1 MERIVVSDTNIFID
15 LVELGI
21 LADLFYLPWQIH
33 TTDFVM
39 DELTDATQFDVV
51 NSYCERGRLTV
62 GMLTPEEVGK
72 LFQMS
77 SSPGCKIS
85 PADFSVIL
93 YAQKANFN
101 ILTGDKQLRTY
112 AEKEGIEVHGI
123 LFIFEALVEHSIL
136 PPALAT
142 ELLQKLKEL
151 NKRTPAELI
160 EALIKKLERMM

>member
-1 MERIVVSDTNIFID
+1 MERFVVSDTNIFID

-39 DELTDATQFDVV
+39 DELTDATQFDAVY
-51 NSYCERGRLTV
+51 SYCERGRMTV
-62 GMLTPEEVGK
+62 GTLTPEEVGK
-72 LFQMS
+72 IFQMS
-77 SSPGCKIS
+77 SMPGCKIS

-101 ILTGDKQLRTY
+101 ILTGDKRLRIY

-123 LFIFEALVEHSIL
+123 LFVFEALVEHGIL
-136 PPALAT
+136 PPELAI
-142 ELLQKLKEL
+142 ELLQKLKQL
-151 NKRTPAELI
+151 NKRTPVELI
-160 EALIKKLERMM
+160 DALIKKNEGMM

>member
-39 DELTDATQFDVV
+39 DELTDATQFDAV

-72 LFQMS
+72 IFQMS

-101 ILTGDKQLRTY
+101 ILTGDKKLRTY

-160 EALIKKLERMM
+160 EALIKKLESMM

>member
-21 LADLFYLPWQIH
+21 LQDLFFLPWQIH

-39 DELTDATQFDVV
+39 DELTDATQFDAV
-51 NSYCERGRLTV
+51 NSYCERGRMTV
-62 GMLTPEEVGK
+62 GKLTAEEVGTI
-72 LFQMS
+72 FQMS
-77 SSPGCKIS
+77 STPGCKIS

-101 ILTGDKQLRTY
+101 ILTGDKRLKTY

-123 LFIFEALVEHSIL
+123 LFVFEALVVHQIL
-136 PPALAT
+136 PPALAI
-142 ELLQKLKEL
+142 ELLQRLKEL

-160 EALIKKLERMM
+160 DAIIKKFEGMM

>member
-39 DELTDATQFDVV
+39 DELTDATQFDAVY
-51 NSYCERGRLTV
+51 SYCERGRMTV
-62 GMLTPEEVGK
+62 GTLTPEEVGK
-72 LFQMS
+72 IFQMS
-77 SSPGCKIS
+77 SMPGCKIS

-101 ILTGDKQLRTY
+101 ILTGDKRLRNY

-123 LFIFEALVEHSIL
+123 LFVFEALVEHRIL
-136 PPALAT
+136 PPALAI
-142 ELLQKLKEL
+142 ELLQKLKQL

-160 EALIKKLERMM
+160 DALIKKKESMM

>member
-39 DELTDATQFDVV
+39 DELTDATQFDAV

-72 LFQMS
+72 IFQMS

-93 YAQKANFN
+93 YAQKANLN

-123 LFIFEALVEHSIL
+123 LFIFETLVEHSIL

-160 EALIKKLERMM
+160 EALIKKLESMM

>member
-39 DELTDATQFDVV
+39 DELTDATQFDAV

-72 LFQMS
+72 IFQMS

-93 YAQKANFN
+93 YAQKANFHLTSTN
-101 ILTGDKQLRTY
+101 IQVYRADPNQCRRDFGNHQSQGD
-112 AEKEGIEVHGI
+112 EK
-123 LFIFEALVEHSIL
+123 LSS
-136 PPALAT
+136 T
-142 ELLQKLKEL
+142 
-151 NKRTPAELI
+151 
-160 EALIKKLERMM
+160 